1 MELVQRNQRTTWP
14 FKLLLV
20 PMLISFG
27 LYAKSDSSIDNQKVI
42 DALRK
47 NYGERAGKRG
57 NAWVKILT
65 QDKALSNREKLE
77 KVNRFFNYFRFVDDI
92 KLWGVK
98 NYWATPIEF
107 IGVNG
112 GDCEDYSIAKYY
124 TLLELGVPDEK
135 MRITMVKALRLN
147 QYHMVLAYYETP
159 GSVPLILDNID
170 GEIKPATK
178 RNDLLPVYSF
188 NGTQLWL
195 NKEKGR
201 GVLAGDSKRL
211 KRWTSLKQRLG
222 VNNLKQPKLKLE

>member
-1 MELVQRNQRTTWP
+1 
-14 FKLLLV
+14 
-20 PMLISFG
+20 MLISFG

-57 NAWVKILT
+57 NAWIKILT
-65 QDKALSNREKLE
+65 QDKGLSNREKLE
-77 KVNRFFNYFRFVDDI
+77 KVNKFFNYFRFVDDI

-159 GSVPLILDNID
+159 SSVPLILDNID
-170 GEIKPATK
+170 GKIKPATK